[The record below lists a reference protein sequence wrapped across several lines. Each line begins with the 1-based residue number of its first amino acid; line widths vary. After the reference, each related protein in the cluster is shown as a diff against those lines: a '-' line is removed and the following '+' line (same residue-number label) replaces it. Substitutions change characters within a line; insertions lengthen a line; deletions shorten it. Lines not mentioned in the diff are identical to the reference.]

1 MESRQPIVIE
11 VRGGIVQE
19 VRNVPP
25 GFEYEIV
32 DHDHRP
38 EQEEPEGSE
47 SPALPP
53 DPEGMNDACANWAA
67 GAVQT
72 FQAITGTDEEDV
84 LSDLLADLMHWSDRN
99 HYDFEAALLRAR
111 GHYHAETLGDGG

>member
-1 MESRQPIVIE
+1 MESRPPIVIE

-32 DHDHRP
+32 DHDLRAEH
-38 EQEEPEGSE
+38 EGPEGSE

-53 DPEGMNDACANWAA
+53 DPEGMNDARADWAA
-67 GAVQT
+67 GAVRT
-72 FQAITGTDEEDV
+72 FQAITGADEEDA
-84 LSDLLADLMHWSDRN
+84 LSDLLADLMHWTDRRRD
-99 HYDFEAALLRAR
+99 DFEVALRRAR
-111 GHYHAETLGDGG
+111 DHDHAETLGDGG